1 MYVEAWET
9 VLAKR
14 KHRLLANELLWH
26 KVYEEYINSLTDA
39 EPRATKAELIE
50 SHLHILGP
58 IAGQIAWKRCPKSF
72 GIWAKEC
79 QPSLSHIG
87 LVHELAAFGVLGLIV
102 AADRYKPR
110 SGNAFITYANFWV
123 KKFISLYLE
132 EIIGNVPRTGHMGI
146 KEQGINSEG
155 EPWVVYKPR
164 RSVMDIVEAALDG
177 HRLYRGKAA
186 GGMAF
191 FDSGFSIPGPNSG
204 DKEIE
209 VVGSDGLTDPNRLDY
224 LQRRVTKK
232 DYPWIDMGA
241 YQLNGAL
248 WPISELVEPAR
259 RKQIELL
266 RKEFGIVRPMNG
278 DRLALPGHTGGKADD
293 GPPRDFSYTPDEI
306 DDIEIPDEAV
316 PRKRVRL
323 WEGGKL
329 LRMYGPSIRQ
339 REVPAEICYLPK
351 SYFTN
356 RQQGTPSHESEI
368 LRRADAVQVT
378 PGASRR
384 RGRRITQAHD
394 VPVSILPASSARE
407 VGA

>member
-1 MYVEAWET
+1 M
-9 VLAKR
+9 
-14 KHRLLANELLWH
+14 
-26 KVYEEYINSLTDA
+26 
-39 EPRATKAELIE
+39 
-50 SHLHILGP
+50 
-58 IAGQIAWKRCPKSF
+58 
-72 GIWAKEC
+72 
-79 QPSLSHIG
+79 
-87 LVHELAAFGVLGLIV
+87 LGLIV

-323 WEGGKL
+323 WRGESCFACMARPSDRGRCPRRFATCPKAILPTANKGHPVMRAKFCDEQMQFKL
-329 LRMYGPSIRQ
+329 PQEL
-339 REVPAEICYLPK
+339 V
-351 SYFTN
+351 
-356 RQQGTPSHESEI
+356 
-368 LRRADAVQVT
+368 DAVADV
-378 PGASRR
+378 SRR
-384 RGRRITQAHD
+384 RMMSRSAYCRQALLEKLERD
-394 VPVSILPASSARE
+394 GAVCSA
-407 VGA
+407 V